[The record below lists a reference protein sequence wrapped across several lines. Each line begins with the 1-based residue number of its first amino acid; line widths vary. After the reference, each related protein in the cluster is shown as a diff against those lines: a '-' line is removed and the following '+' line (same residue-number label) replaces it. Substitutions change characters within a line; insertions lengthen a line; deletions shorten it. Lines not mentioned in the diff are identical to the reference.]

1 MFLESP
7 IEMTF
12 IRMGGRKEPHRFCV
26 SKFPGEGPFPRIFF
40 FLILLFLLF
49 SEKEGFPQDRTEEGI
64 KSTSSG
70 KKSENLPA
78 GSPRGVGVVEVP
90 RTDGRKDKIYFST
103 MTPEEESR
111 SAVDEKEKADR
122 SLEMLRN
129 IIIDRRPR

>member
-1 MFLESP
+1 MFLERL

-12 IRMGGRKEPHRFCV
+12 IRRGLRKGPHRFCV
-26 SKFPGEGPFPRIFF
+26 SNFPREGPFPRFF
-40 FLILLFLLF
+40 FILILIFLLF
-49 SEKEGFPQDRTEEGI
+49 SEKEGFPQDRPEEGI
-64 KSTSSG
+64 KASSSE

-78 GSPRGVGVVEVP
+78 GSPRGVGMVEVP

-103 MTPEEESR
+103 MTPEEESQ
-111 SAVDEKEKADR
+111 SAAEEKEKADR